1 MRITITIDI
10 VGDKVSVKTDK
21 SIKEGT
27 PPEGS

>member
-1 MRITITIDI
+1 MKITVTIDI

-27 PPEGS
+27 PPGR